1 MLNPPGLSGEPFFM
15 IESQIVARVLPSK
28 CREAVKV
35 LLQEVYGYED
45 FRNLEV
51 YDDLF
56 RGKEKLQLS
65 QGQLIEEVIMEAE
78 KGIKGDSSAHNLLL
92 TAPTG
97 AGKSLLFQL
106 PAIYLGNEYKLLT
119 LVVSPLKALIVDQVE
134 ALRELGYERV
144 AYASSDLSPEQKNE
158 VYRRVR
164 EGEVDL
170 FYLSPELLLAYDI
183 SYFVGERRIGLVV
196 VDEAHT
202 VTTWGKEF
210 RVDYWFLGRH
220 LEALKNALGY
230 VFPVFALTAT
240 AVWNP
245 EGGNDMIF
253 DTIRSLHLA
262 PCALYVGTVK
272 RENIGFDITAM
283 TIEEGETYD
292 KAKQRTVAARVEDF
306 LDGHKTIIYYPFA
319 GGIDMKLKTWVYPAN
334 WHWVASYYGKKD
346 KEQKAEIIQAFKE
359 GEKKIIVATKAF
371 GMGVD
376 ISDIDRVY
384 HVAPSSTFVD
394 YIQEIGRAARDKNI
408 TGVAVTD
415 FNERDFYYM
424 KRLHSAGAIS
434 QEQLG
439 MILKKVWEIYLMKG
453 CSDEMQM
460 SLSDFEFAVKL
471 PRKKNKLEYESDLE
485 QVVKTALL
493 WIEEDLS
500 FRHGGSP
507 VEINSQ
513 TLFSDGYVQEK
524 TGDAAFRKKY
534 KQYMVPVK
542 GVEGVYKVAFESLW
556 ENCFSEM
563 GYREF
568 KRDLYNGNLFEGV
581 RAAAVGKHDVL
592 LKESAADI
600 CSKLASLLK
609 SLKDLLTVSLYG
621 NKGKFEED
629 DLRSIFAAYDMDV
642 PSAKRFITSLLESRV
657 EEGRSVSYITS
668 AKKKD
673 EDKLMFTVTRGFDLL
688 LSRYQKLC
696 AQRITGKKGDRLLF
710 YVTPFSDL
718 NMLLNLLS
726 MLNVVDFTVEGGVPS
741 VGVRVRDAE
750 ILKKEA
756 ASGDYHNHVLENN
769 EKIFQEQIE
778 LFRLFFGNTKLS
790 DEQRWEFI
798 EDYFTGMSLEGLK
811 EKYSCVVE

>member
-1 MLNPPGLSGEPFFM
+1 M

-384 HVAPSSTFVD
+384 HVAPSGTFVD

-408 TGVAVTD
+408 SGVAATD

-756 ASGDYHNHVLENN
+756 ASGDYQNHVLENN

-798 EDYFTGMSLEGLK
+798 EDYFTGMNLEGLK
-811 EKYSCVVE
+811 EKYSCVVECRLCKV

>member
-1 MLNPPGLSGEPFFM
+1 M

-534 KQYMVPVK
+534 KQ
-542 GVEGVYKVAFESLW
+542 
-556 ENCFSEM
+556 
-563 GYREF
+563 
-568 KRDLYNGNLFEGV
+568 V
-581 RAAAVGKHDVL
+581 RLTKDGKQ
-592 LKESAADI
+592 
-600 CSKLASLLK
+600 
-609 SLKDLLTVSLYG
+609 
-621 NKGKFEED
+621 F
-629 DLRSIFAAYDMDV
+629 
-642 PSAKRFITSLLESRV
+642 
-657 EEGRSVSYITS
+657 
-668 AKKKD
+668 
-673 EDKLMFTVTRGFDLL
+673 
-688 LSRYQKLC
+688 
-696 AQRITGKKGDRLLF
+696 
-710 YVTPFSDL
+710 
-718 NMLLNLLS
+718 
-726 MLNVVDFTVEGGVPS
+726 
-741 VGVRVRDAE
+741 E
-750 ILKKEA
+750 ILKFRSMRVDAEKDGVARLSTGDKDDRITKVGHIIRACRLDELPQLLNILKGDLSVVGPRPERPEIA
-756 ASGDYHNHVLENN
+756 AQYCEEMPEFAL
-769 EKIFQEQIE
+769 
-778 LFRLFFGNTKLS
+778 RLQAKAGLTGYAQVYGKYNTTPYDKLQMDLMYIAHPS
-790 DEQRWEFI
+790 LI
-798 EDYFTGMSLEGLK
+798 EDLKIMLATVKILFMPESTEGVSEGQTTAMSGENR
-811 EKYSCVVE
+811 

>member
-1 MLNPPGLSGEPFFM
+1 M

-56 RGKEKLQLS
+56 KGKEKLQLS

-196 VDEAHT
+196 IDEAHT

-507 VEINSQ
+507 IEINSQ

-756 ASGDYHNHVLENN
+756 VSGDYQNHVLENN

-798 EDYFTGMSLEGLK
+798 EDYFTGMNLEGLK
-811 EKYSCVVE
+811 EKYSCVVECRLCKV

>member
-1 MLNPPGLSGEPFFM
+1 MRINGTLINYYFHCKRQCYLHGNRL
-15 IESQIVARVLPSK
+15 
-28 CREAVKV
+28 
-35 LLQEVYGYED
+35 
-45 FRNLEV
+45 NLEDNSEQV
-51 YDDLF
+51 KI
-56 RGKEKLQLS
+56 GKAIHEERAENSTNSEIAIENICLDKLTKEYLVEVKKSDADPESAKWQLLYYLS
-65 QGQLIEEVIMEAE
+65 VLKK
-78 KGIKGDSSAHNLLL
+78 KGILRKG
-92 TAPTG
+92 
-97 AGKSLLFQL
+97 
-106 PAIYLGNEYKLLT
+106 KLEF
-119 LVVSPLKALIVDQVE
+119 VE
-134 ALRELGYERV
+134 
-144 AYASSDLSPEQKNE
+144 KN
-158 VYRRVR
+158 
-164 EGEVDL
+164 
-170 FYLSPELLLAYDI
+170 
-183 SYFVGERRIGLVV
+183 
-196 VDEAHT
+196 
-202 VTTWGKEF
+202 
-210 RVDYWFLGRH
+210 
-220 LEALKNALGY
+220 
-230 VFPVFALTAT
+230 
-240 AVWNP
+240 
-245 EGGNDMIF
+245 
-253 DTIRSLHLA
+253 
-262 PCALYVGTVK
+262 
-272 RENIGFDITAM
+272 
-283 TIEEGETYD
+283 
-292 KAKQRTVAARVEDF
+292 
-306 LDGHKTIIYYPFA
+306 
-319 GGIDMKLKTWVYPAN
+319 
-334 WHWVASYYGKKD
+334 KKD
-346 KEQKAEIIQAFKE
+346 KRIIYLE
-359 GEKKIIVATKAF
+359 LTDEVEKQLF
-371 GMGVD
+371 
-376 ISDIDRVY
+376 
-384 HVAPSSTFVD
+384 D

-756 ASGDYHNHVLENN
+756 ASGDYQNHVLENN

>member
-1 MLNPPGLSGEPFFM
+1 MRINGTLINYYFHCKRQCYLHGNRL
-15 IESQIVARVLPSK
+15 
-28 CREAVKV
+28 
-35 LLQEVYGYED
+35 
-45 FRNLEV
+45 NLEDNSEQV
-51 YDDLF
+51 KI
-56 RGKEKLQLS
+56 GKAIHEERAENSTNSEIAIENICLDKLTKEYLVEVKKSDADPESAKWQLLYYLS
-65 QGQLIEEVIMEAE
+65 VLKK
-78 KGIKGDSSAHNLLL
+78 KGILRKG
-92 TAPTG
+92 
-97 AGKSLLFQL
+97 
-106 PAIYLGNEYKLLT
+106 KLEF
-119 LVVSPLKALIVDQVE
+119 VE
-134 ALRELGYERV
+134 
-144 AYASSDLSPEQKNE
+144 KN
-158 VYRRVR
+158 
-164 EGEVDL
+164 
-170 FYLSPELLLAYDI
+170 
-183 SYFVGERRIGLVV
+183 
-196 VDEAHT
+196 
-202 VTTWGKEF
+202 
-210 RVDYWFLGRH
+210 
-220 LEALKNALGY
+220 
-230 VFPVFALTAT
+230 
-240 AVWNP
+240 
-245 EGGNDMIF
+245 
-253 DTIRSLHLA
+253 
-262 PCALYVGTVK
+262 
-272 RENIGFDITAM
+272 
-283 TIEEGETYD
+283 
-292 KAKQRTVAARVEDF
+292 
-306 LDGHKTIIYYPFA
+306 
-319 GGIDMKLKTWVYPAN
+319 
-334 WHWVASYYGKKD
+334 KKD
-346 KEQKAEIIQAFKE
+346 KRIIYLE
-359 GEKKIIVATKAF
+359 LTDEVEKQLF
-371 GMGVD
+371 
-376 ISDIDRVY
+376 
-384 HVAPSSTFVD
+384 D

-756 ASGDYHNHVLENN
+756 ASEGYQNRVLENN

-798 EDYFTGMSLEGLK
+798 EDYFTGMNLEGLK

>member
-1 MLNPPGLSGEPFFM
+1 M
-15 IESQIVARVLPSK
+15 IESQIAARVLPSK

-56 RGKEKLQLS
+56 KGKEKLQLS

-164 EGEVDL
+164 DGEVDL

-245 EGGNDMIF
+245 KGGNDMIF

-384 HVAPSSTFVD
+384 HVAPSGTFVD

-408 TGVAVTD
+408 SGVAATD

-453 CSDEMQM
+453 CSDEMQI
-460 SLSDFEFAVKL
+460 SLSDFEFAVRL

-485 QVVKTALL
+485 QVIKTALL

-513 TLFSDGYVQEK
+513 TLFADGYVQEK

-534 KQYMVPVK
+534 KQYMVPVE

-688 LSRYQKLC
+688 LARYQKLC

-756 ASGDYHNHVLENN
+756 ASGNYQNHVLENN

-798 EDYFTGMSLEGLK
+798 EDYFTGMNLEGLK
-811 EKYSCVVE
+811 EKYSCVVECRLCKV

>member
-1 MLNPPGLSGEPFFM
+1 M
-15 IESQIVARVLPSK
+15 R
-28 CREAVKV
+28 
-35 LLQEVYGYED
+35 
-45 FRNLEV
+45 
-51 YDDLF
+51 
-56 RGKEKLQLS
+56 
-65 QGQLIEEVIMEAE
+65 
-78 KGIKGDSSAHNLLL
+78 
-92 TAPTG
+92 
-97 AGKSLLFQL
+97 
-106 PAIYLGNEYKLLT
+106 
-119 LVVSPLKALIVDQVE
+119 
-134 ALRELGYERV
+134 
-144 AYASSDLSPEQKNE
+144 
-158 VYRRVR
+158 
-164 EGEVDL
+164 
-170 FYLSPELLLAYDI
+170 
-183 SYFVGERRIGLVV
+183 
-196 VDEAHT
+196 
-202 VTTWGKEF
+202 
-210 RVDYWFLGRH
+210 
-220 LEALKNALGY
+220 
-230 VFPVFALTAT
+230 
-240 AVWNP
+240 
-245 EGGNDMIF
+245 
-253 DTIRSLHLA
+253 
-262 PCALYVGTVK
+262 
-272 RENIGFDITAM
+272 
-283 TIEEGETYD
+283 
-292 KAKQRTVAARVEDF
+292 
-306 LDGHKTIIYYPFA
+306 
-319 GGIDMKLKTWVYPAN
+319 
-334 WHWVASYYGKKD
+334 
-346 KEQKAEIIQAFKE
+346 
-359 GEKKIIVATKAF
+359 KIIVATKAF

-384 HVAPSSTFVD
+384 HVAPSGTFVD

-408 TGVAVTD
+408 SGVAATD

-460 SLSDFEFAVKL
+460 SLSDFEFAVRL

-485 QVVKTALL
+485 QVIKTALL

-513 TLFSDGYVQEK
+513 TLFADGYVQEK

-534 KQYMVPVK
+534 KQYMVPVE

-581 RAAAVGKHDVL
+581 RAAVVGKHDVL

-600 CSKLASLLK
+600 CFKLASLLK

-756 ASGDYHNHVLENN
+756 ASEGYQNRVLENN

-811 EKYSCVVE
+811 EKYSCVVECRLCKV